1 MSHFVQ
7 AKLPRGIENIQPHL
21 ENVDNVPLLVSLFTD
36 CSAEATREM
45 LGIMQQ
51 YGEIVVCIGSS
62 ASNANA
68 EIFLQADCSIGIEP
82 LYPQVC
88 QDIPAYTE
96 VNILNNRHPLSDDAT
111 ATASVTTK
119 WIQPIDQLNA
129 STISPI
135 YLSRML
141 NSISCSISICR
152 DDSLSIVSL
161 IELSRCFSN
170 GLWSCIQFWA
180 CCACS
185 LAAMNTVCAALL
197 LPPLLTP
204 LSLLYV
210 MCIVVP
216 LLATTLVRS
225 DSNQRV
231 MNRATGKK
239 QTTFDS
245 PVFFFVLWCY
255 GCKFVPTTLI
265 TVLSYYTFISSP
277 IESLSISSIDDGW
290 KEDLLCARA
299 YIQLAVV
306 LHFSKLFYIPIYK
319 KKISTSVLFSSTS
332 SHI

>member
-1 MSHFVQ
+1 MSHIFFYWSYWLQFWQ

-96 VNILNNRHPLSDDAT
+96 SNILNNRHQLTKKDNQDA
-111 ATASVTTK
+111 ATT
-119 WIQPIDQLNA
+119 WLQPIDQLNA

-185 LAAMNTVCAALL
+185 LAAMNTVCAALS
-197 LPPLLTP
+197 LPALLTP
-204 LSLLYV
+204 LTLIYL

-216 LLATTLVRS
+216 VLAATLVRS

-245 PVFFFVLWCY
+245 NVFFFVLWCY

-265 TVLSYYTFISSP
+265 MVLSYYTFISSP
-277 IESLSISSIDDGW
+277 IESLAVVVDDVAGNA
-290 KEDLLCARA
+290 EDLNCARA

-306 LHFSKLFYIPIYK
+306 IHFSKKIYLP
-319 KKISTSVLFSSTS
+319 TYMYL
-332 SHI
+332 